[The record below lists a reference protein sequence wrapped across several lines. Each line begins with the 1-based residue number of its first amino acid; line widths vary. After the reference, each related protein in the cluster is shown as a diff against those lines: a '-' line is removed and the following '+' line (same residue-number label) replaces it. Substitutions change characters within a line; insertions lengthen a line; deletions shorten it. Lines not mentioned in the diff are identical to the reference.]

1 VPADGDGAGGPE
13 AVATLPS
20 EARDAFKDPIGPV
33 YTDAE
38 RLLADAGRPII
49 AVGDV
54 VTYHLVAA
62 GHAPTVAV
70 IDGRTEREA
79 VSDEVSE
86 GLPAAD
92 VSVASEPAT
101 VSRALLEALVT
112 AIGGDG
118 ETVVEVDGE
127 EDLAVVPAVLA
138 APAGASVVYGQP
150 GEGMVLATVDADLR
164 EKMDELA
171 GRLETTEAFWR
182 LVD

>member
-1 VPADGDGAGGPE
+1 MTE
-13 AVATLPS
+13 AVATLPE

-38 RLLADAGRPII
+38 RLLADAGSPIV

-62 GHAPTVAV
+62 GHTPTVAV
-70 IDGRTEREA
+70 IDGRTERET
-79 VSDEVSE
+79 VTDEVRV
-86 GLPAAD
+86 GLPSAD

-101 VSRALLEALVT
+101 VSRDLLEALVA
-112 AIGGDG
+112 AIDGDG

-164 EKMDELA
+164 ERMRELA

>member
-1 VPADGDGAGGPE
+1 VTE
-13 AVATLPS
+13 AVATLPE

-38 RLLADAGRPII
+38 RLLADAGSPIV

-62 GHAPTVAV
+62 GHTPTVAV
-70 IDGRTEREA
+70 IDGRTERET
-79 VSDEVSE
+79 VTDEVRD
-86 GLPAAD
+86 GLPSAD

-101 VSRALLEALVT
+101 VSRDLLEALVA
-112 AIGGDG
+112 AIDGDG

-164 EKMDELA
+164 ERMRELA

>member
-1 VPADGDGAGGPE
+1 MAD
-13 AVATLPS
+13 AVATLPQ

-38 RLLADAGRPII
+38 QLLEAAGRPII

-54 VTYHLVAA
+54 VTYHLLAA
-62 GHAPTVAV
+62 GHQPAVAV

-79 VSDEVSE
+79 VSDEVRE

-112 AIGGDG
+112 AIDGD
-118 ETVVEVDGE
+118 EATVIEVDGE

-138 APAGASVVYGQP
+138 APEGASVVYGQP
-150 GEGMVLATVDADLR
+150 GEGMVLAAVDADLR
-164 EKMDELA
+164 ETMDELA

>member
-1 VPADGDGAGGPE
+1 MAD
-13 AVATLPS
+13 AVATLPQ
-20 EARDAFKDPIGPV
+20 EARDAFKHPIGPV

-38 RLLADAGRPII
+38 QLLEAAGRPII

-54 VTYHLVAA
+54 VTYHLLAA
-62 GHAPTVAV
+62 GHQPAVAV

-79 VSDEVSE
+79 VSDEVRE

-112 AIGGDG
+112 AIDGD
-118 ETVVEVDGE
+118 EATVIEVDGE

-138 APAGASVVYGQP
+138 APEGASVVYGQP
-150 GEGMVLATVDADLR
+150 GEGMVLAAVDADLR
-164 EKMDELA
+164 ETMDELA

>member
-1 VPADGDGAGGPE
+1 MAD
-13 AVATLPS
+13 AVATLPQ

-38 RLLADAGRPII
+38 QLLEAAGRPII

-54 VTYHLVAA
+54 VTYHLLAA
-62 GHAPTVAV
+62 GHQPAVAV

-79 VSDEVSE
+79 VSDEVRE

-112 AIGGDG
+112 AIDGD
-118 ETVVEVDGE
+118 EATVIEVDGE

-138 APAGASVVYGQP
+138 APEGASVVYGQP
-150 GEGMVLATVDADLR
+150 GEGMVLAAVDADLR

>member
-13 AVATLPS
+13 AAATLPP

-62 GHAPTVAV
+62 GHPPKVTV
-70 IDGRTEREA
+70 IDGRTERET
-79 VSDEVSE
+79 VTDEVRE

-101 VSRALLEALVT
+101 VSRALLEALVA
-112 AIGGDG
+112 AIDGDG
-118 ETVVEVDGE
+118 ETVIEVDGE

-138 APAGASVVYGQP
+138 APDGASVVYGQP
-150 GEGMVLATVDADLR
+150 GEGMVLATVDDDLR
-164 EKMDELA
+164 AALRELA

>member
-1 VPADGDGAGGPE
+1 VTE
-13 AVATLPS
+13 AVATLPE

-38 RLLADAGRPII
+38 RLLADAGSPIV

-62 GHAPTVAV
+62 GHTPTVAV
-70 IDGRTEREA
+70 IDGRTERET
-79 VSDEVSE
+79 VTDEVRV
-86 GLPAAD
+86 GLPSAD

-101 VSRALLEALVT
+101 VSRDLLEALVA
-112 AIGGDG
+112 AIDGDG

-164 EKMDELA
+164 ERMRELA

>member
-1 VPADGDGAGGPE
+1 MTE
-13 AVATLPS
+13 AVATLPE

-38 RLLADAGRPII
+38 RLLADAGSPIV

-62 GHAPTVAV
+62 GHTPTVAV
-70 IDGRTEREA
+70 IDGRTERET
-79 VSDEVSE
+79 VTDEVRD
-86 GLPAAD
+86 GLPSAD

-101 VSRALLEALVT
+101 VSRDLLEALVA
-112 AIGGDG
+112 AIDGDG

-164 EKMDELA
+164 ERMRELA